1 MKKNLKIFFVIF
13 CVTMLVSCNSKQTN
27 TSQTEVKKQLVPT
40 VTIPAPPG
48 SKGFGMPQAPKPGAA
63 TTTPVP
69 PPMRRGGSASITK
82 PHEIKTMP
90 IDSMSMSDPYILAD
104 NATKTYYLTGSGGAI
119 YKSTDLK
126 NWTGPY
132 GAYDTR
138 GTWMEGIGFVAA
150 AEIHEVNG
158 KYYYAASFGDR
169 KELVDVVPRR
179 YNIYRHQTMILE
191 SDKAEGPFKLA
202 NPDPNY
208 DYLPHN
214 WDIIDGTI
222 WYEDGTPYFV
232 FVNEWMQT
240 IDGTME
246 YVKLSPDLSKTITE
260 PILLFHA
267 SEAPWALEMVG
278 NEEMTFGL
286 KLNGWVTDGPE
297 LFRTKTG
304 KLGMLWS
311 SWGVGRYNQG
321 VCYSESGTIDGP
333 WIQEEKPFV
342 GDNSGHGMLFT
353 TFEGKRLLVIHHVD
367 GDGPRKPQLFEVD
380 DSGDKLILGKRYTP

>member
-1 MKKNLKIFFVIF
+1 MKKNLNVSLVIFFIA
-13 CVTMLVSCNSKQTN
+13 MLIACNSKQII
-27 TSQTEVKKQLVPT
+27 SAQAVVKKQLVPT

-48 SKGFGMPQAPKPGAA
+48 SKGFGMPQTPKPGTASTKVA
-63 TTTPVP
+63 PA
-69 PPMRRGGSASITK
+69 PMRRGGSASVTE
-82 PHEIKTMP
+82 PREVRTMP

-104 NATKTYYLTGSGGAI
+104 DATKTYYLTGSGGGI
-119 YKSTDLK
+119 YKSKDLK

-138 GTWMEGIGFVAA
+138 GTWMEGINFVAA
-150 AEIHEVNG
+150 AEIHKVNG

-179 YNIYRHQTMILE
+179 YNIYRHQTMILT
-191 SDKAEGPFKLA
+191 SDKAEGPYKLA

-208 DYLPHN
+208 DYLPHS
-214 WDIIDGTI
+214 WDIIDGSI
-222 WYEDGTPYFV
+222 WYENGTPYFV
-232 FVNEWMQT
+232 FVHEWMQT

-246 YVKLSPDLSKTITE
+246 YVKLSSDLSKTITE

-278 NEEMTFGL
+278 NQEMTFGL

-333 WIQEEKPFV
+333 WIQQEKPFV
-342 GDNSGHGMLFT
+342 GDNSGHVMLFT

-367 GDGPRKPQLFEVD
+367 GDGPRKPRYYEVD
-380 DSGDKLILGKRYTP
+380 DTGDKLVLGKRFNP

>member
-1 MKKNLKIFFVIF
+1 MKTRFNVLSFLIFIA
-13 CVTMLVSCNSKQTN
+13 TQAALNSLQTA
-27 TSQTEVKKQLVPT
+27 TAQTEPKKHLVPT

-48 SKGFGMPQAPKPGAA
+48 SKGFGMPQIPKSG
-63 TTTPVP
+63 TTPIFSVP
-69 PPMRRGGSASITK
+69 LRRGGSASVTE
-82 PHEIKTMP
+82 PREIKTLP
-90 IDSMSMSDPYILAD
+90 IDSMNMSDPYILAD
-104 NATKTYYLTGSGGAI
+104 DATKTYYLTGSGGGI
-119 YKSTDLK
+119 YESKDLK
-126 NWTGPY
+126 KWTGPY
-132 GAYDTR
+132 GAYDVI
-138 GTWMEGIGFVAA
+138 GTWMEGINFVAA
-150 AEIHEVNG
+150 AEIHHVNG

-169 KELVDVVPRR
+169 KELVDVIPRR
-179 YNIYRHQTMILE
+179 YNVYRHQTMILG
-191 SDKAEGPFKLA
+191 SDKAEGPYKLL
-202 NPDPNY
+202 NSDPNY

-214 WDIIDGTI
+214 WDIIDGSI
-222 WYEDGTPYFV
+222 WYENGTPYFV

-278 NEEMTFGL
+278 NNEMTFGL

-297 LFRTKTG
+297 LFRTKTH

-321 VCYSESGTIDGP
+321 VCYSESGSIDGP

-353 TFEGKRLLVIHHVD
+353 TFEGKRLLVIHHAD
-367 GDGPRKPQLFEVD
+367 GDGPRKPRFYEID
-380 DSGDKLILGKRYTP
+380 DTGDKLVLGKVFIP